1 MIVFAGIFLRAEKV
15 FLFFATQKLSDYSRI
30 FRATKSYCENL
41 FLQAEQQET
50 CGNSPTQ
57 ASLANDF
64 PRVFGI
70 GIPALFRYKVEGII
84 AKQNQLGGSG
94 PNVSQNEDFQKNE
107 KNTHKKTGGRA
118 GGFSKHFDKLKNF
131 EKQSAILS
139 FLTTA

>member
-1 MIVFAGIFLRAEKV
+1 MIVFAGIFLRAEKA
-15 FLFFATQKLSDYSRI
+15 FLFFATQKLGDYSRI

-50 CGNSPTQ
+50 CGNAPTQ

-107 KNTHKKTGGRA
+107 KKKKKRRAGGRA
-118 GGFSKHFDKLKNF
+118 GSPNI
-131 EKQSAILS
+131 SINS
-139 FLTTA
+139 RT